1 MKHDD
6 PASQKP
12 ILTKSVPYDGILTF
26 FRSEFTQNKQDV
38 DLAVY
43 GVPFDLSTF
52 NRSGARFG
60 PRSIRDLSCYLSILG
75 TCWPHKYQLNKKFK
89 IIDYG
94 DIGFPPGKT
103 DSMLENVEAAI
114 KELCSH
120 NIFTLGLGGDHLVA
134 YPAIKALAHK
144 HGKLSLIHFDA
155 HTDTVQM
162 PYLTH
167 GSMFYYAVEEG
178 LIDPESS
185 VQIGIRTSIPETP
198 KLHVITA
205 NQCFEMG
212 TQFIVD
218 KIRKIVGDR
227 KCYISLD
234 VDCMDPA
241 YTPGTG
247 TPMPGGLTSAMQRE
261 ILWGLVGLNTVGGDV
276 VEVSPPYDVAQ
287 TTALVAALV
296 AIDMLHILGDA
307 KLRLG

>member
-1 MKHDD
+1 MENYES
-6 PASQKP
+6 ASQKP
-12 ILTKSVPYDGILTF
+12 ILTKSVPYEGIPTF
-26 FRSEFTQNKQDV
+26 FRSEYSRTLKGV

-60 PRSIRDLSCYLSILG
+60 PRSIRDQSCYLSILG
-75 TCWPHKYQLNKKFK
+75 TCWPHTYKINDKFK

-94 DIGFPPGKT
+94 DIGFPPGQTKA
-103 DSMLENVEAAI
+103 MLENVEATI
-114 KELCSH
+114 SELCSH
-120 NIFTLGLGGDHLVA
+120 KIFTLGLGGDHLVA
-134 YPAIKALAHK
+134 YPAIKALAKK
-144 HGKLSLIHFDA
+144 HGKLALIHFDA

-178 LIDPESS
+178 LIDAEASIQ
-185 VQIGIRTSIPETP
+185 VGIRTSVPETP
-198 KLHVITA
+198 KLDVITA
-205 NQCFEMG
+205 NHCLEKG
-212 TQFIVD
+212 TQFVVD

-241 YTPGTG
+241 FTPGTG

-261 ILWGLVGLNTVGGDV
+261 ILWGLLGLNMVGGDI
-276 VEVSPPYDVAQ
+276 VEVSPPYDIAQ
-287 TTALVAALV
+287 TTALVAATV
-296 AIDMLHILGDA
+296 ALDMLHILGDA

>member
-1 MKHDD
+1 MSNND

-12 ILTKSVPYDGILTF
+12 ILTKSVPYEGITTF
-26 FRSEFTQNKQDV
+26 FRSEYTRNLQGV

-75 TCWPHKYQLNKKFK
+75 TCWPHTYRLNEKFK

-94 DIGFPPGKT
+94 DIGFYPGQINH
-103 DSMLENVEAAI
+103 MLENVEAAI
-114 KELCSH
+114 SELCSH
-120 NIFTLGLGGDHLVA
+120 GIFALGLGGDHLVA
-134 YPAIKALAHK
+134 YPAIKALAGQ

-162 PYLTH
+162 PHLTH
-167 GSMFYYAVEEG
+167 GSMFYYAAKEG

-185 VQIGIRTSIPETP
+185 VQIGIRTSVPETP

-205 NQCFEMG
+205 NQCFQMESQG
-212 TQFIVD
+212 VVEQI
-218 KIRKIVGDR
+218 KRIVGDR

-241 YTPGTG
+241 FTPGTG
-247 TPMPGGLTSAMQRE
+247 TPMPGGLSSAMQRE
-261 ILWGLVGLNTVGGDV
+261 ILWGLVGLNMVGGDV

-287 TTALVAALV
+287 TTALVGATV